1 MTTNN
6 FIALTPNDIIIY
18 NDIQSKIYKYFI
30 SFHKEYNSIDINGIN
45 GIKYCKSFKFDIC
58 LCHRNKNNVNNYPD
72 IYKCPNNKRI
82 LYNLNNFN
90 FLNPI
95 SINTNN
101 NKIYPID
108 IFTYYRQEYLPFI
121 INEEFNKYKNNQIK
135 LKFLIKKK
143 LNKYFNS
150 LKNYRNNFHFLKYNF
165 KVFKE
170 TSKKPLN
177 DCHNDYLKNY
187 YFNSLKN
194 YRNNF
199 HFLKY
204 NFKVFKETS
213 KKPLNN
219 FHNDY
224 LKNYYF
230 NSLKNYR
237 NNFHFLKYNFKVFKE
252 NYEKSLNN
260 CHNDYL
266 KNYYFNSLKNYR
278 NNFHFLKYNFKV
290 FKENYEKSLN
300 KKIHISYNNNSYYND
315 LIDVFNKN
323 PLNTSKTT
331 GTQTEQQQPIINYS
345 LLFAIILNDYT
356 NLIGDYN
363 DLIISLLKY

>member
-30 SFHKEYNSIDINGIN
+30 SFHKEYNSIDINEIN

-58 LCHRNKNNVNNYPD
+58 LCNRNKNNVNNYPD

-194 YRNNF
+194 Y
-199 HFLKY
+199 H
-204 NFKVFKETS
+204 
-213 KKPLNN
+213 
-219 FHNDY
+219 
-224 LKNYYF
+224 
-230 NSLKNYR
+230 
-237 NNFHFLKYNFKVFKE
+237 
-252 NYEKSLNN
+252 
-260 CHNDYL
+260 
-266 KNYYFNSLKNYR
+266 

-331 GTQTEQQQPIINYS
+331 GTQTEQ
-345 LLFAIILNDYT
+345 
-356 NLIGDYN
+356 
-363 DLIISLLKY
+363 

>member
-170 TSKKPLN
+170 
-177 DCHNDYLKNY
+177 
-187 YFNSLKN
+187 
-194 YRNNF
+194 
-199 HFLKY
+199 
-204 NFKVFKETS
+204 
-213 KKPLNN
+213 
-219 FHNDY
+219 
-224 LKNYYF
+224 
-230 NSLKNYR
+230 
-237 NNFHFLKYNFKVFKE
+237 
-252 NYEKSLNN
+252 
-260 CHNDYL
+260 
-266 KNYYFNSLKNYR
+266 
-278 NNFHFLKYNFKV
+278 
-290 FKENYEKSLN
+290 NYEKSLN

>member
-30 SFHKEYNSIDINGIN
+30 SFHKEYNSIDINEIN
-45 GIKYCKSFKFDIC
+45 GIKYCKSFKFNIC
-58 LCHRNKNNVNNYPD
+58 LCHRNKNSVNNYPD

-177 DCHNDYLKNY
+177 
-187 YFNSLKN
+187 
-194 YRNNF
+194 
-199 HFLKY
+199 
-204 NFKVFKETS
+204 
-213 KKPLNN
+213 
-219 FHNDY
+219 
-224 LKNYYF
+224 
-230 NSLKNYR
+230 
-237 NNFHFLKYNFKVFKE
+237 
-252 NYEKSLNN
+252 N

-290 FKENYEKSLN
+290 FKKNYEKSLN

-331 GTQTEQQQPIINYS
+331 GTQTEQQQPIINYP
-345 LLFAIILNDYT
+345 LLFAIVLNDYT